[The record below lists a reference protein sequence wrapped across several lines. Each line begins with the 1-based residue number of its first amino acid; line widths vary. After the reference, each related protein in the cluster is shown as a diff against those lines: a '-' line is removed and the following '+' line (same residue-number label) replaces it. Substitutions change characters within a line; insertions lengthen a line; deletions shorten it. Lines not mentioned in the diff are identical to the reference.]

1 MIRAAILAASPV
13 LSAGFQSLLRS
24 SSAVE
29 VVGAASDVD
38 AFLQL
43 MEDRQP
49 EVIIADLASYEK
61 AWPQLAAAPFKPA
74 VIALMADDP
83 QPQRTIDALRSGA
96 RAVITFDIAPP
107 SLEAVIQAAASGL
120 IVIDPRIVKTL
131 LSGDAGAASQASE
144 EPEPLSE
151 AGGLEPLTSREIEVL
166 NLLGEGLGNKQIAG
180 RLGISEHTVK
190 FHVTSILGKLN
201 AASRTEA
208 VTIGVRRGLI
218 LL

>member
-1 MIRAAILAASPV
+1 LIRAAILAASPV
-13 LSAGFQSLLRS
+13 LGAGLHSLLRS

-43 MEDRQP
+43 MEDQQP
-49 EVIIADLASYEK
+49 EVIIADLTSYEK
-61 AWPQLAAAPFKPA
+61 VWPQLTAAPFKLA
-74 VIALMADDP
+74 VIALMVDD

-96 RAVITFDIAPP
+96 GAVISSDIAPP
-107 SLEAVIQAAASGL
+107 SLEAVIQAAAGGL

-131 LSGDAGAASQASE
+131 LSRDAGAASQAPE
-144 EPEPLSE
+144 EPESLAE
-151 AGGLEPLTSREIEVL
+151 TGGLEPLTSREIEVL

-208 VTIGVRRGLI
+208 VTIGIRRGLI